1 MSEEG
6 RDDAIARRA
15 RQVLDRRAEE
25 LDETE
30 RARLRAARLRA
41 LDALAERRPLAIRRG
56 LAAAGVGALG
66 LMLVTSWWIRQP
78 GPDLGAAD
86 GLEDLDI
93 LAAADDLELY
103 DDLDFYRWLADS
115 EAI

>member
-1 MSEEG
+1 MSEDR
-6 RDDAIARRA
+6 RDDAIVRRA
-15 RQVLDRRAEE
+15 RQVLDRQVEA

-41 LDALAERRPLAIRRG
+41 LDALDEGRPLATRRG
-56 LAAAGVGALG
+56 LAAAGAGALG
-66 LMLVTSWWIRQP
+66 LMLVTSWWIRHP
-78 GPDLGAAD
+78 APELAAAD

-103 DDLDFYRWLADS
+103 DDLDFYRWLAES